1 MASRTRFAPVPL
13 GPVAY
18 ARKLRRVGWLMAL
31 LVPAVLLG
39 LTALAKVTLTC
50 PTGQVCNNRVATNWV
65 LPGMALPT
73 AILWGIPLRGGTTRY
88 IGVVASSAALW
99 AILGVWAAGRAT
111 RRPIATWRTWFREYS
126 VLLIGVWLGVLAGLF
141 ALGAIVGQNTFSS

>member
-1 MASRTRFAPVPL
+1 MASRTSIAPVPL

-18 ARKLRRVGWLMAL
+18 ARKLRRAGWLMAL
-31 LVPAVLLG
+31 LVPALLLG

-50 PTGQVCNNRVATNWV
+50 PTGQLCSNRVATNWV
-65 LPGMALPT
+65 LPGLALPT
-73 AILWGIPLRGGTTRY
+73 AILWGIPLRGGTARY
-88 IGVVASSAALW
+88 VGVVASSALLW

-111 RRPIATWRTWFREYS
+111 RRPIATWRTWFREYAF
-126 VLLIGVWLGVLAGLF
+126 LLIGVWLGVLAGLV

>member
-1 MASRTRFAPVPL
+1 MASRTSVAPVPL

-18 ARKLRRVGWLMAL
+18 ARKLRRGGWLMAL
-31 LVPAVLLG
+31 LVPAALLG

-50 PTGQVCNNRVATNWV
+50 PTGQLCSNRVATNWV
-65 LPGMALPT
+65 LPGLALPT
-73 AILWGIPLRGGTTRY
+73 AILWGIPLRGGTARY
-88 IGVVASSAALW
+88 IGVVASSAVLW

-111 RRPIATWRTWFREYS
+111 RRPIATWRTWFREYAF
-126 VLLIGVWLGVLAGLF
+126 LLIGVWLGVLAGLV

>member
-1 MASRTRFAPVPL
+1 MASRTRVAPVPL

-18 ARKLRRVGWLMAL
+18 ARKLRRTGWLMAL
-31 LVPAVLLG
+31 VLPAILLG

-50 PTGQVCNNRVATNWV
+50 PTGQLCNNRVATNWV

-73 AILWGIPLRGGTTRY
+73 AILWGIPLKGGTSRY
-88 IGVVASSAALW
+88 VGVVASSAALW
-99 AILGVWAAGRAT
+99 AILGLLAANRAT
-111 RRPIATWRTWFREYS
+111 QRPIATWRTWFREYF

-141 ALGAIVGQNTFSS
+141 ALGAIVGQNTFST